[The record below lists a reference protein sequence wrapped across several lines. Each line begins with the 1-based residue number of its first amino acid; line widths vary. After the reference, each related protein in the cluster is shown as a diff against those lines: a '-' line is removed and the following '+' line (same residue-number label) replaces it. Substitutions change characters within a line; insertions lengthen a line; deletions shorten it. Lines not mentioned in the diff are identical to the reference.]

1 MRQAMFISRVDKQHR
16 ITIPTATRK
25 VLKISPGDYFEVS
38 ITKVSDDGGVVE
50 N

>member
-1 MRQAMFISRVDKQHR
+1 MFISRVDKQYR

-38 ITKVSDDGGVVE
+38 ITKVSDDGCVADK
-50 N
+50 